1 MYPKNKPLP
10 PEAAGRAAELS
21 NRNPPPAIVE
31 SNSSSRTRA
40 FASSVPAPPMP
51 VAPCGEINGTSLI
64 RHAPGNDL
72 LHQHASFNQTVPG
85 NIMNAQRLSPVGSG
99 SFQMSNNSLSSSV
112 PHGPG
117 VMGHSIKPMFPPS
130 VRPPPPYAAV
140 SPNSSGIIDERMLD
154 TFGGTR
160 SSHSM
165 TWDVPLQQRPA
176 RPWSYGTLNKTNV
189 STFGSSST
197 AICSGVAQ
205 LERDYRRTD
214 VGHIWRHPLIAFHDL
229 GRLNQTPPP
238 PPPPPLPPFMAE
250 LPPYPEAAAAAVPP
264 PHRWAHGNDT
274 LGGPKAKINGESAA
288 HTSQSDKNGE
298 VPSTEVEGRKSES
311 DVCGEG
317 SELLLQQYRSDVRFL
332 TKLVVAL
339 LERMH
344 PANSCVSGTKT
355 EDVQK
360 DGSDN
365 STAEDS
371 SAGEGT
377 SSALK
382 KQLRELENVITQLQ
396 AREEAAMSPNTQ
408 RLFDRVLS
416 IPQLTALASRV
427 GGASGG
433 ALMPHRS
440 VSSFGGS
447 DDVLS
452 LRVSS
457 EVKAYMRAVDFE
469 TTRPLMLNVVVAT
482 DSAASSRTPS
492 RTTSLQGVS
501 APCAKEET
509 TTPL

>member
-64 RHAPGNDL
+64 RHTPGNDL

-165 TWDVPLQQRPA
+165 TW
-176 RPWSYGTLNKTNV
+176 
-189 STFGSSST
+189 
-197 AICSGVAQ
+197 
-205 LERDYRRTD
+205 
-214 VGHIWRHPLIAFHDL
+214 

-238 PPPPPLPPFMAE
+238 PPPPPPPPFMAE

-344 PANSCVSGTKT
+344 PANSCISGTKT

-382 KQLRELENVITQLQ
+382 NQLRELENVITQLQ

>member
-40 FASSVPAPPMP
+40 FASSVPPAPPMP

-64 RHAPGNDL
+64 RHTPGNDL

-117 VMGHSIKPMFPPS
+117 VMGHPIKPMFPPS

-165 TWDVPLQQRPA
+165 TW
-176 RPWSYGTLNKTNV
+176 
-189 STFGSSST
+189 
-197 AICSGVAQ
+197 
-205 LERDYRRTD
+205 
-214 VGHIWRHPLIAFHDL
+214 

-238 PPPPPLPPFMAE
+238 PPPPPPPPFMAE

-344 PANSCVSGTKT
+344 PANSCISGTKT